1 MIPQAA
7 AILAAM
13 LAAPAPQDTLP
24 ADPFQRVAVKIAQG
38 HIHAHGWQRDAYA
51 RGLAAGVTAD
61 KRAWLTAYY
70 GNHPDGKRDRYGRP
84 CTLRHAAARD
94 EQVPRR
100 AFVWTAQS
108 GIRQVLDTGAKSNIR
123 RARKKGA
130 DVWNDAWLPS
140 PAHNSWGSTVTPLA
154 VIPNE

>member
-1 MIPQAA
+1 MIAQIATLFAA
-7 AILAAM
+7 T
-13 LAAPAPQDTLP
+13 LAAPADLP
-24 ADPFQRVAVKIAQG
+24 RDPFQRAATKALAGQFG
-38 HIHAHGWQRDAYA
+38 ELHHWQRDAYA
-51 RGLAAGVTAD
+51 RGLSAGVTAD
-61 KRAWLTAYY
+61 RTAWLTAYY
-70 GNHPDGKRDRYGRP
+70 GTRTDGKRDRYGRP
-84 CTLRHAAARD
+84 CTMRHAAARD

-108 GIRQVLDTGAKSNIR
+108 GIRQVLDTGARSNMS

-130 DVWNDAWLPS
+130 DVWIDAWLPS

>member
-1 MIPQAA
+1 MIAQIATLFAA
-7 AILAAM
+7 T
-13 LAAPAPQDTLP
+13 LAAPADLP
-24 ADPFQRVAVKIAQG
+24 RDPFQRAATKALAGQFG
-38 HIHAHGWQRDAYA
+38 ELHHWQRDAYA
-51 RGLAAGVTAD
+51 RGLASGVTAD

-108 GIRQVLDTGAKSNIR
+108 GIRQVLDTGARSNIS

-130 DVWNDAWLPS
+130 DVWIDAWLPS

>member
-1 MIPQAA
+1 MIAQIATLFAA
-7 AILAAM
+7 T
-13 LAAPAPQDTLP
+13 LAAPADLP
-24 ADPFQRVAVKIAQG
+24 RDPFQRAATKALAGQFG
-38 HIHAHGWQRDAYA
+38 DLHHWQRDAYA
-51 RGLAAGVTAD
+51 RGLASGVTAD

-70 GNHPDGKRDRYGRP
+70 GNRPDGKRDRYGRP

-100 AFVWTAQS
+100 AFFWTAQS
-108 GIRQVLDTGAKSNIR
+108 GIRQVLDTGSAANIR

-130 DVWNDAWLPS
+130 DVWVDAWLPS